1 MIKTDH
7 RGLCF
12 QSSVGVTLCVGVEAV
27 TVCPLLS
34 ALIAASVGLQKALW
48 IVVGPPRGH
57 LSSWGLFLS
66 EKLEGWNALR
76 LICFQL
82 QLCKGYIEF
91 LRSQPSHQR
100 MKQSGLM
107 SSDSPTA
114 DSNLRMQNRGWED
127 RVFKCYMGVQ
137 AVPKTA

>member
-66 EKLEGWNALR
+66 EKLGGLECLR
-76 LICFQL
+76 FDLL
-82 QLCKGYIEF
+82 
-91 LRSQPSHQR
+91 STSA
-100 MKQSGLM
+100 M
-107 SSDSPTA
+107 
-114 DSNLRMQNRGWED
+114 
-127 RVFKCYMGVQ
+127 
-137 AVPKTA
+137 